1 MTAREEEW
9 TWTGTSKSV
18 HHTQTYHNPEI
29 PGPFN
34 ACGGRRSHFWPPE
47 LRETCGNLRLPVMKH
62 SMHAEVSMRAGPA
75 CNSKCVIR
83 VLCVH
88 PRDLCVL
95 VGGGGVPH
103 EGQPP
108 LPLRAGRV
116 RYSSSGPARWPH
128 AGQRALHTCTSW
140 CACAAMFGSSHSAFG
155 GGSGQ
160 ALYVVWVCCGLA
172 LPISSVLCSLLFP
185 WHTRHS
191 TSRIP
196 EGGGGKGRWC
206 ITAGACKPDNNTKET
221 D

>member
-1 MTAREEEW
+1 VTAREEEW

-95 VGGGGVPH
+95 VGGGGSHMKGSHLFRSGLAGSDTAPRVQRVGRTRVKERSTHARPGVHVQQCSAVLTAHLVGALVRPSMWSGFAVALLCRSVPFCA
-103 EGQPP
+103 P
-108 LPLRAGRV
+108 
-116 RYSSSGPARWPH
+116 SSSLG
-128 AGQRALHTCTSW
+128 
-140 CACAAMFGSSHSAFG
+140 
-155 GGSGQ
+155 
-160 ALYVVWVCCGLA
+160 
-172 LPISSVLCSLLFP
+172 
-185 WHTRHS
+185 TRGTAQVAS
-191 TSRIP
+191 PR
-196 EGGGGKGRWC
+196 GGGGE
-206 ITAGACKPDNNTKET
+206 GALVYHRRRLQTR
-221 D
+221 